1 MSKTWAD
8 TVTDVLNAIGEA
20 AEEGDQ
26 LDKIMANAAFEI
38 TIKEMNTKSLA
49 RIATALYK
57 IAGLEDKIEENENE
71 EPASEPLNVD
81 DELEVVEASNAAE
94 QAL

>member
-8 TVTDVLNAIGEA
+8 IVKNVLDEIGKV
-20 AEEGDQ
+20 AEDGDQ
-26 LDKIMANAAFEI
+26 LDKMIATSIFEL

-57 IAGLEDKIEENENE
+57 IAGLEDSIEENEYE
-71 EPASEPLNVD
+71 
-81 DELEVVEASNAAE
+81 
-94 QAL
+94 

>member
-1 MSKTWAD
+1 MINRVFGWLFTLATL
-8 TVTDVLNAIGEA
+8 TVIVFAILNRGNYSSMCFDEKDEM
-20 AEEGDQ
+20 EEVVEVV
-26 LDKIMANAAFEI
+26 A
-38 TIKEMNTKSLA
+38 
-49 RIATALYK
+49 
-57 IAGLEDKIEENENE
+57 IEENENE